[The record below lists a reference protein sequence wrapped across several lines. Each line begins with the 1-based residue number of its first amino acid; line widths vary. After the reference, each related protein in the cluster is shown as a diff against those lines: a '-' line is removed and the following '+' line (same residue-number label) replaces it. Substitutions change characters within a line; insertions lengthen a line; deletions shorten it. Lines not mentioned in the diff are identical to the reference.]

1 MKILIG
7 SNVHWWNAEAAYAAK
22 TAQLLEQAGHTV
34 FVLTCPGSLNSE
46 NLSKRGLSL
55 VENINLNSS
64 NPVQL
69 YLSYQKLKNF
79 IHEEQID
86 LINPHRSEGLP
97 LFVFAARTVRSKR
110 PEKPIA
116 IVRTRGTTRP
126 LRNHWLNRKM
136 QLDWTDYHITA
147 GDIVSQRLLSAVP
160 QIGNKVK
167 TIYFPAECSELPLKP
182 EKDFRKEFEI
192 PKNSRVLT
200 VVGRIRPV
208 KGQRVLLQGISELLS
223 EFPDLV
229 LLIPYRD
236 TSENEPE
243 MTALRTDINR
253 FNLKDHVRLIPERE
267 DILQIMEF
275 ADLGIVSSVESEVI
289 CRVAMEYFSVAT
301 PVVAFPTGCLPEII
315 RHGQNGMLAKNKT
328 SVAIVEEIRNV
339 LSNPELSDRI
349 SQGARI
355 DAEVRFD
362 PQIMLAETLEV
373 FESALS
379 SYREQVRK

>member
-22 TAQLLEQAGHTV
+22 IAQLLEQAGHTV
-34 FVLTCPGSLNSE
+34 FVLTCPDSLNARQLR
-46 NLSKRGLSL
+46 NLGLRL
-55 VENINLNSS
+55 VEHIDLNTS
-64 NPVQL
+64 NPFQL
-69 YLSYQKLKNF
+69 FLSYQKLKKF

-182 EKDFRKEFEI
+182 EKDFRREFEI
-192 PKNSRVLT
+192 PENSRVLA

-236 TSENEPE
+236 TLENEPE

-253 FNLKDHVRLIPERE
+253 LNLKDHVRLIPERE
-267 DILQIMEF
+267 DILKIMEF

-328 SVAIVEEIRNV
+328 SEALVVEMRNV

-349 SQGARI
+349 SKGARR

-362 PQIMLAETLEV
+362 PQIMLDKTLEV
-373 FESALS
+373 FESALLS
-379 SYREQVRK
+379 CREQVRK

>member
-79 IHEEQID
+79 LLEEQID

-182 EKDFRKEFEI
+182 EKDFRREFEI
-192 PKNSRVLT
+192 PENSRVLA

-253 FNLKDHVRLIPERE
+253 LNLKDHVRLIPERE

-328 SVAIVEEIRNV
+328 SEALVVEMRNV

-349 SQGARI
+349 SQGARR

-362 PQIMLAETLEV
+362 PQIMLDETLEV
-373 FESALS
+373 FESALLS
-379 SYREQVRK
+379 CREQVRK

>member
-22 TAQLLEQAGHTV
+22 IAQLLLQAGHKV
-34 FVLTCPGSLNSE
+34 FVLTRPDSLNSQK
-46 NLSKRGLSL
+46 LGSLGLSL
-55 VENINLNSS
+55 VEHINLNSN
-64 NPVQL
+64 NPFQL
-69 YLSYQKLKNF
+69 FLSYQKLKKF

-97 LFVFAARTVRSKR
+97 LFVFAARTVCSKR

-182 EKDFRKEFEI
+182 EKDFQREFKI
-192 PKNSRVLT
+192 PENSSVLA
-200 VVGRIRPV
+200 VAGRIRPV

-229 LLIPYRD
+229 LLMPYRD

-243 MTALRTDINR
+243 MTVLRTAINQLG
-253 FNLKDHVRLIPERE
+253 LKEHVRLIPERE

-275 ADLGIVSSVESEVI
+275 ADLGIVSSVDSEVI
-289 CRVAMEYFSVAT
+289 CRVAMEFFSVAT

-328 SVAIVEEIRNV
+328 SDALVIEIRNV

-349 SQGARI
+349 SQGARR

-362 PQIMLAETLEV
+362 PQIMLDKTLEV
-373 FESALS
+373 FESALLS
-379 SYREQVRK
+379 CREQDRK